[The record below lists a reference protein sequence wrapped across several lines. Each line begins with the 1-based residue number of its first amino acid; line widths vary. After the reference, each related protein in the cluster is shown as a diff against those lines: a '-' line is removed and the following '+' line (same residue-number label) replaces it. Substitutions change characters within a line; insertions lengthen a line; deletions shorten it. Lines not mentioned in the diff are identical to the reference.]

1 MIKIKRKNIGLIK
14 NTMNQFI
21 DFKNANN
28 RMKLS
33 SIDLSI
39 DKLYKLNLISDNK
52 QTKITSLQQ
61 LKMPFYLVS
70 DRHYLLI
77 LP

>member
-1 MIKIKRKNIGLIK
+1 
-14 NTMNQFI
+14 MNQFI